1 MANWRIG
8 EYMKGVYIV
17 GASGSIGTQ
26 TLDVI
31 REYHN
36 EFKVVGLSLGRDLIK
51 AKQIIEEFKPEI
63 ICLREKKELDLSYKP
78 IIVYGDEG
86 LLKIASYHKFDKE
99 VFVNALVGISGLMPT
114 VVAINSKKD
123 IALANK
129 ETLVVAGDIIK
140 SLIKDKGVQ
149 LTPIDSEHSAILECL
164 QGENKK
170 DVKRLIITASGGS
183 FRDKTREELIDVTK
197 EMALA
202 HPNWSMGSKITID
215 SATMMNKGFEVIEAH
230 HLFDIPYNKIDTI
243 LHKESIVHSMVEYD
257 DGVIKAAIG
266 SADMHT
272 PIAYAIRYPKH
283 EHITN
288 KPLNLIGLN
297 LHFEELSM
305 DRYPCLEYA
314 YYAVSRGGV
323 YPAVL
328 NAANE
333 AAVWLFLND
342 KIKFLDIEKIIY
354 DEIHNDKYE
363 SYDYSLDTII
373 KISNQIMN
381 SIKERYEK

>member
-1 MANWRIG
+1 
-8 EYMKGVYIV
+8 
-17 GASGSIGTQ
+17 
-26 TLDVI
+26 
-31 REYHN
+31 
-36 EFKVVGLSLGRDLIK
+36 
-51 AKQIIEEFKPEI
+51 
-63 ICLREKKELDLSYKP
+63 
-78 IIVYGDEG
+78 
-86 LLKIASYHKFDKE
+86 
-99 VFVNALVGISGLMPT
+99 MPT
-114 VVAINSKKD
+114 VIAINSKKD

-140 SLIKDKGVQ
+140 SLIKDNNVS

-183 FRDKTREELIDVTK
+183 FRNKTREELVGVTK

-202 HPNWSMGSKITID
+202 HPNWTMGSKITID

-230 HLFDIPYNKIDTI
+230 HLFDIPYEKIDTI
-243 LHKESIVHSMVEYD
+243 LHPESIVHSMVEYN

-272 PIAYAIRYPKH
+272 PIAYALRYPKH
-283 EHITN
+283 EPITN
-288 KPLNLIGLN
+288 KPLDLIGLSLN
-297 LHFEELSM
+297 FKELSF
-305 DRYPCLEYA
+305 DRYPCLKYA
-314 YYAVSRGGV
+314 YDAVYKGGI

-342 KIKFLDIEKIIY
+342 KIEFLDIEKIIY
-354 DEIHNDKYE
+354 DEINNDKYL
-363 SYDYSLDTII
+363 SYDYTLDNII
-373 KISNQIMN
+373 KVSYMIMN
-381 SIKERYEK
+381 NIKERYE

>member
-1 MANWRIG
+1 
-8 EYMKGVYIV
+8 MKGVYIV

-202 HPNWSMGSKITID
+202 HPNWSMGTKITID

-243 LHKESIVHSMVEYD
+243 LHRESIVHSMVEYD

-272 PIAYAIRYPKH
+272 PIAYALRYPKH

>member
-1 MANWRIG
+1 
-8 EYMKGVYIV
+8 MKGVYIV

-230 HLFDIPYNKIDTI
+230 HLFDIPYNRIDTI

-272 PIAYAIRYPKH
+272 PIAFALLYPKH